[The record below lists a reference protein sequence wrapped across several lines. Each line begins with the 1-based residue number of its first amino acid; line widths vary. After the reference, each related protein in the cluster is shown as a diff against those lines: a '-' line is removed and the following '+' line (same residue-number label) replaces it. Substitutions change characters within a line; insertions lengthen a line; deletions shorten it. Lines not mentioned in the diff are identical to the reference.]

1 MMKTHHPDGL
11 PEASQAPD
19 AMAPTPAA
27 APDGRT
33 PDSTVPAE
41 PQALSFLLTVVDRGQ
56 GERVTALLRQHG
68 AAVGLILKGH
78 GTATS
83 EILNLLGLGET
94 SKDVV
99 FSTLPSSQAHEALAE
114 LREALELDRAGR
126 GIAMSLSIASVG
138 GPSTLQILSGKGG
151 ANAHD
156 TAL

>member
-11 PEASQAPD
+11 PAASPTPD
-19 AMAPTPAA
+19 ATAPTPAA
-27 APDGRT
+27 APAGRT
-33 PDSTVPAE
+33 PGSAVPTQ

-83 EILNLLGLGET
+83 EILDLLGLGET
-94 SKDVV
+94 GKDVV
-99 FSTLPSSQAHEALAE
+99 LSTLPSNRAHGALAE
-114 LREALELDRAGR
+114 LRETLGLDDAGR
-126 GIAMSLSIASVG
+126 GIALSLSIASVG

-151 ANAHD
+151 VPVHD